1 MALFALADLHF
12 GRGIN
17 KTMDIFG
24 EPWINHMDKTIK
36 NWNNIIDN
44 SDTVLIPGD
53 ICWAKKLSDAKPD
66 LDLINELPGKKVLLM
81 GNHDYWWDSQ
91 NKVTTAYPF
100 MFFLKNNFHIY
111 NDTAVCGTRGWICP
125 NEIKFDE
132 SDKKVYKRECMRLKL
147 SLDMAV
153 NSGYGDKIVVML
165 HYPPMNDKHEAS
177 GFTEL
182 ISQYRGIRKV
192 VYGHLHGHESIV
204 QRFEGMLNGVEYKL
218 VSADFV
224 NFKPIKIM
232 D

>member
-24 EPWINHMDKTIK
+24 EPWINHMCKTIK
-36 NWNNIIDN
+36 NWVNIIDN

-91 NKVTTAYPF
+91 NKVTTAYPS
-100 MFFLKNNFHIY
+100 MFFLKNNFYIY

-192 VYGHLHGHESIV
+192 VYGHLHGQESIV
-204 QRFEGMLNGVEYKL
+204 QRFEGMLNGVEYQL

>member
-100 MFFLKNNFHIY
+100 MFFL
-111 NDTAVCGTRGWICP
+111 
-125 NEIKFDE
+125 
-132 SDKKVYKRECMRLKL
+132 
-147 SLDMAV
+147 
-153 NSGYGDKIVVML
+153 
-165 HYPPMNDKHEAS
+165 
-177 GFTEL
+177 
-182 ISQYRGIRKV
+182 
-192 VYGHLHGHESIV
+192 
-204 QRFEGMLNGVEYKL
+204 
-218 VSADFV
+218 
-224 NFKPIKIM
+224 
-232 D
+232 